1 MSRAQINKLQIPW
14 HKCLVDPNQLVL
26 MTSFVFFFLSS
37 VMRFIMQE
45 CGHTCTLN
53 STVLTVL

>member
-26 MTSFVFFFLSS
+26 MTSFVFFSFFSNE
-37 VMRFIMQE
+37 VYHAGVWTYMY
-45 CGHTCTLN
+45 T
-53 STVLTVL
+53 